1 MFKIANILIIFISL
15 SYCQNQI
22 GAKFLLIAPG
32 AKATSLGNAQVASPG
47 DIFTPF
53 WNPASLTSVKKTSF
67 GLVHFKWFPNLAN
80 DMYYNFLG
88 FNHSFKNAGSIGGHL
103 IHLNLGSQL
112 HTGNAKDDILGS
124 FESYMNAIVI
134 SYAKSYNKNLS
145 YGINIRWFHQHLFN
159 INSDLLNSSAI
170 SNSYNFDLGILFN
183 QIYNNINLG
192 FAIKHLGSEISYSS
206 NDKQLQPMIAT
217 VGIFSPIIKFEKY
230 HSYILYDLQYTKSE
244 DGILSHSIGLE
255 NNLFN
260 QFSFRIGYN
269 INGLN
274 EFNNLSIGSGFNI
287 SSFIFDFSIS
297 FGQTDNFTSNTFQFS
312 LQYEI

>member
-1 MFKIANILIIFISL
+1 MFKITNILVIFISL
-15 SYCQNQI
+15 TFCQNNI
-22 GAKFLLIAPG
+22 GAKFLLIPPG

-47 DIFTPF
+47 DIFSPF
-53 WNPASLTSVKKTSF
+53 WNPASLMSIKKTTF

-124 FESYMNAIVI
+124 FQSFMNAVVI
-134 SYAKSYNKNLS
+134 SYAKSYSKKLS
-145 YGINIRWFHQHLFN
+145 YGVNIRWFHQHLFN

-170 SNSYNFDLGILFN
+170 SNSYNFDIGILLN
-183 QIYNNINLG
+183 QIYNEINLG
-192 FAIKHLGSEISYSS
+192 LTIKHLGSEISFSS
-206 NDKQLQPMIAT
+206 DDKQLQPLMAT
-217 VGIFSPIIKFEKY
+217 VGIFAPIVKLKKY
-230 HSYILYDLQYTKSE
+230 HSFILYDLQYTKSN
-244 DGILSHSIGLE
+244 GGVVSHSVGLE
-255 NNLFN
+255 NKLFN
-260 QFSFRIGYN
+260 QFLLRVGYN

-274 EFNNLSIGSGFNI
+274 DLNNLSIGSGFNI
-287 SSFIFDFSIS
+287 NNFIFDFSIL
-297 FGQTDNFTSNTFQFS
+297 FGKTDNFINNTFQFS

>member
-1 MFKIANILIIFISL
+1 M
-15 SYCQNQI
+15 

-53 WNPASLTSVKKTSF
+53 WNPASLTSIKKTTF
-67 GLVHFKWFPNLAN
+67 GLVHFKWFPNLTN

-103 IHLNLGSQL
+103 IHLNLGSQQ
-112 HTGNAKDDILGS
+112 HTGNGKDDILGS
-124 FESYMNAIVI
+124 FQSYMNAIVI
-134 SYAKSYNKNLS
+134 SYAKSYSKKLS

-170 SNSYNFDLGILFN
+170 SNSYNFDVGILFN
-183 QIYNNINLG
+183 QIYNQINLG
-192 FAIKHLGSEISYSS
+192 FTIKHLGPEIDYSFD
-206 NDKQLQPMIAT
+206 DKQLQPLIAIIG
-217 VGIFSPIIKFEKY
+217 VFSPMIKYEKY
-230 HSYILYDLQYTKSE
+230 HSFILYDLQYAKTSG
-244 DGILSHSIGLE
+244 GILSHSIGLE
-255 NNLFN
+255 NKLFN
-260 QFSFRIGYN
+260 QFLFRLGYN

-274 EFNNLSIGSGFNI
+274 KYNNLSIGSGFNI
-287 SSFIFDFSIS
+287 NSFIFDFSILL
-297 FGQTDNFTSNTFQFS
+297 GQTNSFINNTFQFS